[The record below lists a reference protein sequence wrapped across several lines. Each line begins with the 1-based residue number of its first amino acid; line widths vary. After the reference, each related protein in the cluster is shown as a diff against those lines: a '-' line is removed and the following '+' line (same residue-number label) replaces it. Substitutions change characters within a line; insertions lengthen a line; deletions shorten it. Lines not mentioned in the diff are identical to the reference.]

1 MPNKEDK
8 KHQTDCQDL
17 RNIQYK
23 TMLMNGPK
31 HTIAPKGIG
40 STTDIVE
47 QFLETEKKEHKNI
60 TWSRLDR
67 SSRIKKL
74 YEYAEK
80 YASEKSISKAELVK
94 LKGYLL
100 ECLNKKK
107 LMRARDVK
115 YDKEKEIIED
125 IPRLNFN
132 KSTRK
137 FTLKRSEK
145 RTSTLSSLGPGNTR
159 KLKPPKNGKKP
170 LKSLKKSTKNNKIE

>member
-1 MPNKEDK
+1 MSKKEDK
-8 KHQTDCQDL
+8 KQQTDCQDL

-40 STTDIVE
+40 SSTDIVE
-47 QFLETEKKEHKNI
+47 KFLESEKKEHKNI

-67 SSRIKKL
+67 SSKIKKL

-80 YASEKSISKAELVK
+80 YATDKNISKSELVK

-107 LMRARDVK
+107 LMRSRDVK
-115 YDKEKEIIED
+115 YDKEKELVED

-170 LKSLKKSTKNNKIE
+170 LKTIKKPNKNNKIE